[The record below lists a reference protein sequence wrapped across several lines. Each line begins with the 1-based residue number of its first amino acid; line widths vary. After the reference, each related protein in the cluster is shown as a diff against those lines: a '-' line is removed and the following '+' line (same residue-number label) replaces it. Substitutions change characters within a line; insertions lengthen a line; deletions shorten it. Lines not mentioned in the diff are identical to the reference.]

1 MDWRNNVYL
10 MRSYIGVGPSA
21 DFSEFDLVKTSKI
34 HCNARGSNTIVVIQ
48 KKGKFSKRVFL
59 SQTRSVACQQLCY
72 SSIIVN
78 T

>member
-1 MDWRNNVYL
+1 MDWWNNVYL
-10 MRSYIGVGPSA
+10 MRSSIGVGPSA
-21 DFSEFDLVKTSKI
+21 DFSEFDSVKTTKI
-34 HCNARGSNTIVVIQ
+34 HCNARGINTIVVIQ
-48 KKGKFSKRVFL
+48 KEGKFSKRVFL